1 MATTTTTTGTTETTQ
16 YQGLTTTR
24 STIVENPLGKLDS
37 QAFLKLLLKELE
49 YQDPT
54 SPMDSEK
61 MLSQTSQLT
70 GLEAQ
75 NETKNAMVAM
85 QSALATSSQ
94 MNAASIIGKVASLGT
109 NEVTLTQGG
118 DVTFGLR
125 FTEAASNI
133 QLTVKDSDGNVVNQ
147 EALGD
152 STSAYEQLV
161 WQGKDNNGNSVAA
174 GNYKLEATYTGADGT
189 IKNADIA
196 YMVDSVKFDGK
207 TTLAKLG
214 STYVDVTKIKEF
226 FQ

>member
-1 MATTTTTTGTTETTQ
+1 MATTTTTTGTTETSQ
-16 YQGLTTTR
+16 YQALTTAR

-61 MLSQTSQLT
+61 MLSQTAQLT
-70 GLEAQ
+70 SLEAQ
-75 NETKNAMVAM
+75 NETKNAMLSM
-85 QSALATSSQ
+85 QTALTTSGQMSAAT
-94 MNAASIIGKVASLGT
+94 MIGKVASLGT
-109 NEVTLTQGG
+109 NEVTLTKGG

-125 FTEAASNI
+125 FKEAATNI
-133 QLTVKDSDGNVVNQ
+133 QLTVKDSKGQVVNQ
-147 EALGD
+147 ESLGD
-152 STSAYEQLV
+152 STSSYEQLV
-161 WQGKDNNGNSVAA
+161 WQGKDTNGNSVDA
-174 GNYKLEATYTGADGT
+174 GIYTLEATYTAPDGT

-196 YMVDSVKFDGK
+196 YMIDSVKFEGK
-207 TTLAKLG
+207 TSLAKLG